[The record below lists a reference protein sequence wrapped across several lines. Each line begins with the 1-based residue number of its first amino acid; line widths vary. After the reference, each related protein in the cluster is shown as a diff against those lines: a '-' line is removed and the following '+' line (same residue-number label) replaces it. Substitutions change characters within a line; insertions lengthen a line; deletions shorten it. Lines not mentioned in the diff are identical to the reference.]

1 MRRLILSLVGSAAIV
16 LGMASFATGSTVVRC
31 RPSYCNQ
38 GPVVVQPPFGVGC
51 IKAGHRLKLPTINV
65 KSNAGI
71 RSITI
76 ISDSR
81 TIRTFHFKGKGP
93 LKKVIRG
100 LTINTTGLHTGLHT
114 VTVVVKDTFGRTKR
128 TVRRFTICPPPVF
141 TG

>member
-1 MRRLILSLVGSAAIV
+1 
-16 LGMASFATGSTVVRC
+16 
-31 RPSYCNQ
+31 
-38 GPVVVQPPFGVGC
+38 VVQPPFGVAC
-51 IKAGHRLKLPTINV
+51 HKAGQRLKLPAITV

-76 ISDSR
+76 ILSSSPR

-100 LTINTTGLHTGLHT
+100 LTVNTTGLSTGLHT
-114 VTVVVKDTFGRTKR
+114 VTIVVKDVFGRTKR